1 MPIRSCHFRFGCLF
15 IFIFKLHCAGW
26 NCGRERSKLWT
37 RGNSMTGI
45 FVAAELGCSVSHR
58 KMWFGP
64 AWPLAV
70 WVCYSKLFCSIWFKL
85 FLLYSHTL
93 FQSTHTHTRTH
104 ARTHARTHT
113 HLVILPAYFLTILLS
128 LLIPPSLPS
137 LASPLFLLSSLSH
150 SLHPIIFFPPSFL
163 HPPSLYILY
172 ILVPSTPLFLPPFLS
187 SIPLYFYLLLP
198 LSSSFLFYYPAPI
211 SLLHSIIPPS
221 LPALSSL
228 LCHQLYI
235 VTRTPPPL

>member
-1 MPIRSCHFRFGCLF
+1 MDTG
-15 IFIFKLHCAGW
+15 KLHDRHIRG
-26 NCGRERSKLWT
+26 GRVGVFSFSQKDVIWSGMTT
-37 RGNSMTGI
+37 RC
-45 FVAAELGCSVSHR
+45 LGLLFKTVLFHMIQVIS
-58 KMWFGP
+58 
-64 AWPLAV
+64 PL
-70 WVCYSKLFCSIWFKL
+70 F
-85 FLLYSHTL
+85 
-93 FQSTHTHTRTH
+93 THIIPIN
-104 ARTHARTHT
+104 THARTHT
-113 HLVILPAYFLTILLS
+113 HLGILPYYSPFS
-128 LLIPPSLPS
+128 SHPSLPS
-137 LASPLFLLSSLSH
+137 FTHFSSLP
-150 SLHPIIFFPPSFL
+150 SLLTLSFPAPHFFPPSFL

-235 VTRTPPPL
+235 VTQTPPPL

>member
-15 IFIFKLHCAGW
+15 IFIFELHCAGW

-93 FQSTHTHTRTH
+93 FQSTHTH
-104 ARTHARTHT
+104 AHT
-113 HLVILPAYFLTILLS
+113 HIWVYFLTILLS

-137 LASPLFLLSSLSH
+137 LTSPLFLLSSLSH
-150 SLHPIIFFPPSFL
+150 SLHPISFLLPSFIPLLFIYFIFWFPQHPSSFLLFFPPF
-163 HPPSLYILY
+163 
-172 ILVPSTPLFLPPFLS
+172 PSTFIF
-187 SIPLYFYLLLP
+187 FYLLVLHSSFITRP
-198 LSSSFLFYYPAPI
+198 LSPSSI
-211 SLLHSIIPPS
+211 
-221 LPALSSL
+221 
-228 LCHQLYI
+228 Q
-235 VTRTPPPL
+235 